1 MPRQPYQVRD
11 DDPVMQQITATVRE
25 RGVRQ
30 PGLVRPDPEG
40 GYEIVAGHRRFR
52 ACELAGLDAM
62 PAIVRSMSDEEAVAE
77 LVCSNSLKSEAED
90 TASGL
95 LKAELRALDCMLLDV
110 ADKCRVPAGGALAV
124 DREAFSAEVERR
136 LFAFDGFSLVRE
148 EVTSFDDMQ
157 PVVIASGP
165 LTSDALANELAR
177 KYGAKY
183 IGFYDAVAPIVDGDS
198 IDLAHAFGA
207 SRYGR
212 GGDDYLNCPLTR
224 DEYYAFWRELCAAK
238 TATLHDFD
246 KGGLFEAC
254 MPVEEIA
261 RRGADTLRFG
271 PLKAAGLKG
280 EDGKTPFAVL
290 QLRKENVEGAAY
302 NLVGFQ
308 TNLTFGEQKRMI
320 PALAHAE
327 FLRYGVMHRNTYLYA
342 PAVMDSGF
350 VAKDGSLV
358 AFAGQM
364 TGVEGYVE
372 SIASGLMAAEN
383 LRLAAEGKGRL
394 IAPPETVIGQLQR
407 HVARESADY
416 QPMNANFG
424 LLPPLG
430 DAPRDKKQRKLAFF
444 ERGADAMRRFLDGAR
459 KEEIWN

>member
-1 MPRQPYQVRD
+1 MRFHVVGGGLAGCEAAYRFLRSGHEV
-11 DDPVMQQITATVRE
+11 VMHE
-25 RGVRQ
+25 MRGVKAS
-30 PGLVRPDPEG
+30 PCHSTDGL
-40 GYEIVAGHRRFR
+40 
-52 ACELAGLDAM
+52 
-62 PAIVRSMSDEEAVAE
+62 AE

-124 DREAFSAEVERR
+124 DREAFSAEVEKR

-165 LTSDALANELAR
+165 LTSDALADELAR

-280 EDGKTPFAVL
+280 EDGKTPYAVL

-308 TNLTFGEQKRMI
+308 TNLTFGEQKRVFGMI

-383 LRLAAEGKGRL
+383 LRLAAEGKGSL

>member
-1 MPRQPYQVRD
+1 MRFHVVGGGLAGCEAAYRFLRSGHEV
-11 DDPVMQQITATVRE
+11 VMHE
-25 RGVRQ
+25 MRGVKAS
-30 PGLVRPDPEG
+30 PCHSTDGL
-40 GYEIVAGHRRFR
+40 
-52 ACELAGLDAM
+52 
-62 PAIVRSMSDEEAVAE
+62 AE

-110 ADKCRVPAGGALAV
+110 AGKCRVPAGGALAV

-290 QLRKENVEGAAY
+290 QLRKENVDGAAY

-308 TNLTFGEQKRMI
+308 TNLTFGEQKRVFGMI

-407 HVARESADY
+407 HVARDSADY

>member
-1 MPRQPYQVRD
+1 MRFHVVGGGLAGCEAAYRFLRSGHEV
-11 DDPVMQQITATVRE
+11 VMHE
-25 RGVRQ
+25 MRGVKAS
-30 PGLVRPDPEG
+30 PCHSTDGL
-40 GYEIVAGHRRFR
+40 
-52 ACELAGLDAM
+52 
-62 PAIVRSMSDEEAVAE
+62 AE

-280 EDGKTPFAVL
+280 EDGKTPYAVL
-290 QLRKENVEGAAY
+290 QLRKENVDGSAY

-308 TNLTFGEQKRMI
+308 TNLTFGEQKRVFGMI

-444 ERGADAMRRFLDGAR
+444 ERGVDAMRRFLDGAR

>member
-1 MPRQPYQVRD
+1 MRFHVVGGGLAGCEAAYRFLRSGHEV
-11 DDPVMQQITATVRE
+11 VMHE
-25 RGVRQ
+25 MRGVKAS
-30 PGLVRPDPEG
+30 PCHSTDGL
-40 GYEIVAGHRRFR
+40 
-52 ACELAGLDAM
+52 
-62 PAIVRSMSDEEAVAE
+62 AE

-110 ADKCRVPAGGALAV
+110 AGKCRVPAGGALAV

-183 IGFYDAVAPIVDGDS
+183 IGFYDAVAPIVDGES

-308 TNLTFGEQKRMI
+308 TNLTFGEQKRVFGMI

-350 VAKDGSLV
+350 VAMDGSLV

>member
-1 MPRQPYQVRD
+1 MRFHVVGGGLAGCEAAYRFLRSGHEV
-11 DDPVMQQITATVRE
+11 VMHE
-25 RGVRQ
+25 MRGVKAS
-30 PGLVRPDPEG
+30 PCHSTDGL
-40 GYEIVAGHRRFR
+40 
-52 ACELAGLDAM
+52 
-62 PAIVRSMSDEEAVAE
+62 AE

-308 TNLTFGEQKRMI
+308 TNLTFGEQKRVFGMI

>member
-1 MPRQPYQVRD
+1 MRFHVVGGGLAGCEAAYRFLRSDHEV
-11 DDPVMQQITATVRE
+11 VMHE
-25 RGVRQ
+25 MRGVKAS
-30 PGLVRPDPEG
+30 PCHSTDGL
-40 GYEIVAGHRRFR
+40 
-52 ACELAGLDAM
+52 
-62 PAIVRSMSDEEAVAE
+62 AE

-183 IGFYDAVAPIVDGDS
+183 IGFYDAVAPIVDGES

-308 TNLTFGEQKRMI
+308 TNLTFGEQKRVFGMI

>member
-1 MPRQPYQVRD
+1 MRFHVVGGGLAGCEAAYRFLRSGHEV
-11 DDPVMQQITATVRE
+11 VMHE
-25 RGVRQ
+25 MRGVKAS
-30 PGLVRPDPEG
+30 PCHSTDGL
-40 GYEIVAGHRRFR
+40 
-52 ACELAGLDAM
+52 
-62 PAIVRSMSDEEAVAE
+62 AE

-165 LTSDALANELAR
+165 LTSDALADELAR

-290 QLRKENVEGAAY
+290 QLRKENVEGSAY

-308 TNLTFGEQKRMI
+308 TNLTFGEQKRVFGMI

-342 PAVMDSGF
+342 PAVMDAGF

>member
-1 MPRQPYQVRD
+1 MRFHVVGGGLAGCEAAYRFLRSGHEV
-11 DDPVMQQITATVRE
+11 VMHE
-25 RGVRQ
+25 MRGVKAS
-30 PGLVRPDPEG
+30 PCHSTDGL
-40 GYEIVAGHRRFR
+40 
-52 ACELAGLDAM
+52 
-62 PAIVRSMSDEEAVAE
+62 AE

-165 LTSDALANELAR
+165 LTSDALADELAR

-290 QLRKENVEGAAY
+290 QLRKENVEGSAY

-308 TNLTFGEQKRMI
+308 TNLTFGEQKRVFGMI

>member
-1 MPRQPYQVRD
+1 MRFHVVGGGLAGCEAAYRFLRSGHEV
-11 DDPVMQQITATVRE
+11 VMHE
-25 RGVRQ
+25 MRGVKAS
-30 PGLVRPDPEG
+30 PCHSTDGL
-40 GYEIVAGHRRFR
+40 
-52 ACELAGLDAM
+52 
-62 PAIVRSMSDEEAVAE
+62 AE

-165 LTSDALANELAR
+165 LTSDALADELAR

-183 IGFYDAVAPIVDGDS
+183 IGFYDAVAPIVDGES

-280 EDGKTPFAVL
+280 EDGKTPYAVL
-290 QLRKENVEGAAY
+290 QLRKENVDGSAY

-308 TNLTFGEQKRMI
+308 TNLTFGEQKRVFGMI

-342 PAVMDSGF
+342 PAVMDAGF

-424 LLPPLG
+424 LLPPLE

-444 ERGADAMRRFLDGAR
+444 ERGVGAMRRFLDGAR

>member
-1 MPRQPYQVRD
+1 MRFHVVGGGLAGCEAAYRFLRSGHEV
-11 DDPVMQQITATVRE
+11 VMHE
-25 RGVRQ
+25 MRGVKAS
-30 PGLVRPDPEG
+30 PCHSTDGL
-40 GYEIVAGHRRFR
+40 
-52 ACELAGLDAM
+52 
-62 PAIVRSMSDEEAVAE
+62 AE

-148 EVTSFDDMQ
+148 EVSSFDDKQ

-183 IGFYDAVAPIVDGDS
+183 IGFYDAVAPIVDGES

-290 QLRKENVEGAAY
+290 QLRKENVEGSAY

-308 TNLTFGEQKRMI
+308 TNLTFGEQKRVFGMI

>member
-1 MPRQPYQVRD
+1 MRFHVVGGGLAGCEAAYRFLRSGHEV
-11 DDPVMQQITATVRE
+11 VMHE
-25 RGVRQ
+25 MRGVKAS
-30 PGLVRPDPEG
+30 PCHSTDGL
-40 GYEIVAGHRRFR
+40 
-52 ACELAGLDAM
+52 
-62 PAIVRSMSDEEAVAE
+62 AE

-95 LKAELRALDCMLLDV
+95 LKTELRALDCMLLDV

-308 TNLTFGEQKRMI
+308 TNLTFGEQKRVFGMI

>member
-1 MPRQPYQVRD
+1 MRFHVVGGGLAGCEAAYRFLRSGHEV
-11 DDPVMQQITATVRE
+11 VMHE
-25 RGVRQ
+25 MRGVKAS
-30 PGLVRPDPEG
+30 PCHSTDGL
-40 GYEIVAGHRRFR
+40 
-52 ACELAGLDAM
+52 
-62 PAIVRSMSDEEAVAE
+62 AE

-124 DREAFSAEVERR
+124 DREAFSEQVERR

-165 LTSDALANELAR
+165 LTSDALADELAR

-183 IGFYDAVAPIVDGDS
+183 IGFYDAVAPIVDGES

-238 TATLHDFD
+238 TAALHDFD

-290 QLRKENVEGAAY
+290 QLRKENVEGSAY

-308 TNLTFGEQKRMI
+308 TNLTFGEQKRVFGMI

>member
-1 MPRQPYQVRD
+1 MRFHVVGGGLAGCEAAYRFLRSGHEV
-11 DDPVMQQITATVRE
+11 VMHE
-25 RGVRQ
+25 MRGVKAS
-30 PGLVRPDPEG
+30 PCHSTDGL
-40 GYEIVAGHRRFR
+40 
-52 ACELAGLDAM
+52 
-62 PAIVRSMSDEEAVAE
+62 AE

-165 LTSDALANELAR
+165 LTSDALADELAR

-183 IGFYDAVAPIVDGDS
+183 IGFYDAVTPIVDGDS

-280 EDGKTPFAVL
+280 EDGKTPYAVL
-290 QLRKENVEGAAY
+290 QLRKENVDGSAY

-308 TNLTFGEQKRMI
+308 TNLTFGEQKRVFGMI

>member
-1 MPRQPYQVRD
+1 MRFHVVGGGLAGCEAAYRFLRSGHEV
-11 DDPVMQQITATVRE
+11 VMHE
-25 RGVRQ
+25 MRGVKAS
-30 PGLVRPDPEG
+30 PCHSTDGL
-40 GYEIVAGHRRFR
+40 
-52 ACELAGLDAM
+52 
-62 PAIVRSMSDEEAVAE
+62 AE

-290 QLRKENVEGAAY
+290 QLRKENVDGSAY

-308 TNLTFGEQKRMI
+308 TNLTFGEQKRVFGMI

>member
-1 MPRQPYQVRD
+1 MRFHVVGGGLAGCEAAYRFLRSGHEV
-11 DDPVMQQITATVRE
+11 VMHE
-25 RGVRQ
+25 MRGVKAS
-30 PGLVRPDPEG
+30 PCHSTDGL
-40 GYEIVAGHRRFR
+40 
-52 ACELAGLDAM
+52 
-62 PAIVRSMSDEEAVAE
+62 AE

-165 LTSDALANELAR
+165 LTSDALADELAR

-290 QLRKENVEGAAY
+290 QLRKENVEGSAY

-308 TNLTFGEQKRMI
+308 TNLTFGEQKRVFGMI

-350 VAKDGSLV
+350 VAKDESLV

>member
-1 MPRQPYQVRD
+1 MRFHVVGGGLAGCEAAYRFLRSGHEV
-11 DDPVMQQITATVRE
+11 VMHE
-25 RGVRQ
+25 MRGVKAS
-30 PGLVRPDPEG
+30 PCHSTDGL
-40 GYEIVAGHRRFR
+40 
-52 ACELAGLDAM
+52 
-62 PAIVRSMSDEEAVAE
+62 AE

-110 ADKCRVPAGGALAV
+110 AGKCRVPAGGALAV

-165 LTSDALANELAR
+165 LTSDALADELAR

-238 TATLHDFD
+238 TATLRDFD

-290 QLRKENVEGAAY
+290 QLRKENVDGSAY

-308 TNLTFGEQKRMI
+308 TNLTFGEQKRVFGMI

>member
-1 MPRQPYQVRD
+1 MRFHVVGGGLAGCEAAYRFLRSGHEV
-11 DDPVMQQITATVRE
+11 VMHE
-25 RGVRQ
+25 MRGVKAS
-30 PGLVRPDPEG
+30 PCHSTDGL
-40 GYEIVAGHRRFR
+40 
-52 ACELAGLDAM
+52 
-62 PAIVRSMSDEEAVAE
+62 AE

-148 EVTSFDDMQ
+148 EVTSFDDLQ

-165 LTSDALANELAR
+165 LTSDALADELAR

-183 IGFYDAVAPIVDGDS
+183 IGFYDAVAPIVDGES

-290 QLRKENVEGAAY
+290 QLRKENVEGSAY

-308 TNLTFGEQKRMI
+308 TNLTFGEQKRVFGMI

>member
-1 MPRQPYQVRD
+1 MRFHVVGGGLAGCEASYRFLRSGHEV
-11 DDPVMQQITATVRE
+11 VMHE
-25 RGVRQ
+25 MRGVKAS
-30 PGLVRPDPEG
+30 PCHSTDGL
-40 GYEIVAGHRRFR
+40 
-52 ACELAGLDAM
+52 
-62 PAIVRSMSDEEAVAE
+62 AE

-110 ADKCRVPAGGALAV
+110 ADRCRVPAGGALAV

-148 EVTSFDDMQ
+148 EVSSFDDKQ

-290 QLRKENVEGAAY
+290 QLRKENVEGSAY

-308 TNLTFGEQKRMI
+308 TNLTFGEQKRVFGMI

>member
-1 MPRQPYQVRD
+1 MRFHVVGGGLAGCEAAYRFLRSGHEV
-11 DDPVMQQITATVRE
+11 VMHE
-25 RGVRQ
+25 MRGVKASPCHSTDR
-30 PGLVRPDPEG
+30 L
-40 GYEIVAGHRRFR
+40 
-52 ACELAGLDAM
+52 
-62 PAIVRSMSDEEAVAE
+62 AE

-183 IGFYDAVAPIVDGDS
+183 IGFYDAVAPIVDGES

-280 EDGKTPFAVL
+280 EDGKTPYAVL
-290 QLRKENVEGAAY
+290 QLRKENVDGSAY

-308 TNLTFGEQKRMI
+308 TNLTFGEQKRVFGMI

>member
-1 MPRQPYQVRD
+1 MRFHVVGGGLAGCEAAYRFLRSGHEV
-11 DDPVMQQITATVRE
+11 VMHE
-25 RGVRQ
+25 MRGVKAS
-30 PGLVRPDPEG
+30 PCHSTDGL
-40 GYEIVAGHRRFR
+40 
-52 ACELAGLDAM
+52 
-62 PAIVRSMSDEEAVAE
+62 AE

-95 LKAELRALDCMLLDV
+95 LKTELRALDCMLLDV

-124 DREAFSAEVERR
+124 DREAFSVEVERR

-308 TNLTFGEQKRMI
+308 TNLTFGEQKRVFGMI

>member
-1 MPRQPYQVRD
+1 MRFHVVGGGLAGCEAAYRFLRSGHEV
-11 DDPVMQQITATVRE
+11 VMHE
-25 RGVRQ
+25 MRGVKAS
-30 PGLVRPDPEG
+30 PCHSTDGL
-40 GYEIVAGHRRFR
+40 
-52 ACELAGLDAM
+52 
-62 PAIVRSMSDEEAVAE
+62 AE

-165 LTSDALANELAR
+165 LTSDALADELAR

-183 IGFYDAVAPIVDGDS
+183 IGFYDAVAPIVDGES

-290 QLRKENVEGAAY
+290 QLRKENVDGSAY

-308 TNLTFGEQKRMI
+308 TNLTFGEQKRVFGMI

-342 PAVMDSGF
+342 PAVMDAGF

>member
-1 MPRQPYQVRD
+1 MRFHVVGGGLAGCEAAYRFLRSGHEV
-11 DDPVMQQITATVRE
+11 VMHE
-25 RGVRQ
+25 MRGVKAS
-30 PGLVRPDPEG
+30 PCHSTDGL
-40 GYEIVAGHRRFR
+40 
-52 ACELAGLDAM
+52 
-62 PAIVRSMSDEEAVAE
+62 AE

-110 ADKCRVPAGGALAV
+110 ADRCRVPAGGALAV

-148 EVTSFDDMQ
+148 EVSSFDDKQ

-290 QLRKENVEGAAY
+290 QLRKENVEGSAY

-308 TNLTFGEQKRMI
+308 TNLTFGEQKRVFGMI

-383 LRLAAEGKGRL
+383 LRLAAEGKGKL